1 MYHRNR
7 CQIAEDVAQPRATG
21 RVRTRDDEVDP
32 GHRNRVCGTGQA
44 RLHHRRCGQIGDIED
59 GARPV
64 VLCHGLTQHPVGEPR
79 DHPHIG
85 VGLPCQQ
92 GDFEVQRIVVVGA
105 DDRLRIG
112 DPRCDESFWRLQRHH
127 SRAGVVQFLDDP
139 HPERIVT
146 AHDDVPAHLQ
156 NGTAEKPV
164 AKGEDG
170 QMPTS
175 PKIYVKACINGARTP
190 DQHPNLPVTP
200 EQLAAEALAAHG
212 AGAKAVHMH
221 PKTADGVDSLLPQHV
236 DAAVDAV
243 RHAVPG
249 LPLGVTTGFWAL
261 PDADARLRAVDGW
274 SVLPDF
280 ASVNWHEPG
289 SEDLARAL
297 LSKGARRRG
306 GHFPCRGGRVVG
318 GLRDR
323 PALHARDD
331 RIGTSA
337 DPNMTAT
344 ADDLL
349 SQVLAV
355 GSPAPVLV
363 HGLDESCWPLLQHAG
378 ARGLQTRIG
387 MEDTLRLPDGSTA
400 SDNAA
405 LVSAAVQLL
414 SR

>member
-1 MYHRNR
+1 
-7 CQIAEDVAQPRATG
+7 
-21 RVRTRDDEVDP
+21 
-32 GHRNRVCGTGQA
+32 
-44 RLHHRRCGQIGDIED
+44 
-59 GARPV
+59 
-64 VLCHGLTQHPVGEPR
+64 
-79 DHPHIG
+79 
-85 VGLPCQQ
+85 
-92 GDFEVQRIVVVGA
+92 
-105 DDRLRIG
+105 
-112 DPRCDESFWRLQRHH
+112 
-127 SRAGVVQFLDDP
+127 
-139 HPERIVT
+139 
-146 AHDDVPAHLQ
+146 LQ

-221 PKTADGVDSLLPQHV
+221 PKTADGVDSLPPQHV

-274 SVLPDF
+274 TVLPDF

-297 LSKGARRRG
+297 LSRGLGVEVGIFHAEAAESWAASEIAR
-306 GHFPCRGGRVVG
+306 HCMRVMIE
-318 GLRDR
+318 LQ
-323 PALHARDD
+323 
-331 RIGTSA
+331 A
-337 DPNMTAT
+337 DADIAT

-355 GSPAPVLV
+355 GSPAPVLL

-387 MEDTLRLPDGSTA
+387 MEDTLRLPDGSAA